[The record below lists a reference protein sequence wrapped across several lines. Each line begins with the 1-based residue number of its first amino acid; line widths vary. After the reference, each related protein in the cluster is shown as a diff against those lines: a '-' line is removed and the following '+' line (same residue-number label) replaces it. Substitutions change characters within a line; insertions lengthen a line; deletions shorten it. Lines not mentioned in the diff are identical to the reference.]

1 MSQGIKKEKLN
12 QLQFL
17 RFLAFM
23 LVFLRHAE
31 KWVHFPTPKGNSVN
45 AITFFFMLSG
55 FVGAYSL
62 EGRVKSCELK
72 DIFIFMK
79 KKILKIY
86 PLYLISTLAYI
97 GVMYLSAVLFGGE
110 AVPAGE
116 LIPQLIK
123 NLFLLQSWWPEGYFL
138 INGVSWFLS
147 TLMFLYLFT
156 QPACSIMEKISKMRS
171 GKLVMFLMI
180 VLLTGLLAVYNYTLH
195 GINDEFWLYIF
206 PPARLGEYF
215 IGIVMGYLI
224 LSIKKDAICHDTKN
238 EDSKN
243 SISGNGILSIIFT
256 ILETAALLLWV
267 FIMVIPAEGWH
278 YRVMEWVIPNV
289 ILIGIF
295 ACGRGYLSKL
305 FSKKPFAFLGDVSFE
320 CFLLHVIIIRLIDMG
335 IRYLPGI
342 STEGIS
348 GNNIIDTFIMFISL
362 AAVIFVSWLVKEI
375 GDKNGT
381 FRRRRTGRD

>member
-1 MSQGIKKEKLN
+1 MSQVIKKEKLN

-62 EGRVKSCELK
+62 EGRIKGCGIK

-97 GVMYLSAVLFGGE
+97 GVMYLSAVLFGSE

-116 LIPQLIK
+116 LVPQLIK
-123 NLFLLQSWWPEGYFL
+123 NLFLLQSWWPGGYFL

-156 QPACSIMEKISKMRS
+156 LPVCSIMEKICKMKR
-171 GKLVMFLMI
+171 GRLIMLLMI
-180 VLLTGLLAVYNYTLH
+180 MLLIALLAVYNYTLH

-215 IGIVMGYLI
+215 IGIIIGYYI
-224 LSIKKDAICHDTKN
+224 LSIKKDAGGTRIV
-238 EDSKN
+238 
-243 SISGNGILSIIFT
+243 FT
-256 ILETAALLLWV
+256 VLEIAALLQWV
-267 FIMVIPAEGWH
+267 FIMMIPAEGWR

-295 ACGRGYLSKL
+295 AYGRGHLSKL
-305 FSKKPFAFLGDVSFE
+305 FSKKIFAFLGDVSFE
-320 CFLLHVIIIRLIDMG
+320 CFLLHVIIIRLIDMV

-342 STEGIS
+342 STEGLS
-348 GNNIIDTFIMFISL
+348 GNNIIDTFIMLISL
-362 AAVIFVSWLVKEI
+362 AAVIFISWLVKEI